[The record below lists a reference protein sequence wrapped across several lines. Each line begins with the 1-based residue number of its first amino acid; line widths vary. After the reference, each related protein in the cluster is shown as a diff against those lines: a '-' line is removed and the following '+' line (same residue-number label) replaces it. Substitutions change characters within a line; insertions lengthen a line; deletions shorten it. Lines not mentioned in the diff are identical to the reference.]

1 MTCEVI
7 LSFSSSPRF
16 SEITNRYISF
26 QNTGITPQ
34 SMMLRAGCEMG
45 LRVCLKGL
53 LQLNR
58 GVLVFPGRQS
68 PDPFKGEVRRFFFI
82 GSKFLLA
89 PN

>member
-1 MTCEVI
+1 MWIFVTCEVM

-16 SEITNRYISF
+16 SEITKRYIISF

-34 SMMLRAGCEMG
+34 NMMLRAGCEMG

-68 PDPFKGEVRRFFFI
+68 PDPFKAYP
-82 GSKFLLA
+82 GSARSDL
-89 PN
+89 